1 MQKRNIAPVDLAQ
14 SSIGPGMAVFS
25 KYQKVIEADGSAMT
39 VRSALQLINQVLD
52 ESLGAEEGDLDGDTR
67 FAITWFETYQYQEG
81 AFGEADN
88 LARARNVSVAGVQE
102 AGILHSGVGK
112 VRLYT
117 RAELSD
123 DWEPETD
130 SRRTIW
136 EATQQLIKR
145 PEEGGEQAAAL
156 LMKKLGATAEQAR
169 NLAYRLYTTC
179 ERKDWAEEARA
190 YNGLVIAWPEL
201 EKLSNAETNQEQQ
214 TELFE

>member
-1 MQKRNIAPVDLAQ
+1 M
-14 SSIGPGMAVFS
+14 
-25 KYQKVIEADGSAMT
+25 
-39 VRSALQLINQVLD
+39 
-52 ESLGAEEGDLDGDTR
+52 
-67 FAITWFETYQYQEG
+67 
-81 AFGEADN
+81 
-88 LARARNVSVAGVQE
+88 
-102 AGILHSGVGK
+102 
-112 VRLYT
+112 
-117 RAELSD
+117 SD